1 MRRRDFIQGIV
12 GSAAAWPL
20 VAHAQQPALPVIG
33 FLHSTSAGPNV
44 GTVSAFRE
52 GLKQAGYV
60 DGQNIAI
67 EFRWADGH
75 YDRLP
80 ALAMDLVRQRVAV
93 IAALGGQASA
103 LAAKAATSTIPV
115 VFDAGE
121 DPVKLGLVAS
131 FSKPGGNVTGIN
143 ILTNEIEAKRL
154 GLLHELIPTALTIA
168 VIGHPDTPA
177 NNDVVLEDLQTAAS
191 ALGLKLQILKVRSV
205 LEIDNAFASFNQR
218 RPDAL
223 LIMANAFFNSRRNQI
238 VQLAAHQAIP
248 AIYENRLFA
257 MVGGLI
263 SYGIDLSEVYRQAG
277 IYTGKILNGAKPADL
292 PVMQPTKLELVINLK
307 TAKELG
313 ITVSPQLLARA
324 DEVIE

>member
-168 VIGHPDTPA
+168 MIGHPDTRA
-177 NNDVVLEDLQTAAS
+177 NDVVLEDLQTAAS

-223 LIMANAFFNSRRNQI
+223 LVMANAFFNSRRNQI

-292 PVMQPTKLELVINLK
+292 PVMQPTKLELVINLQ

>member
-1 MRRRDFIQGIV
+1 MRRREFIIFL
-12 GSAAAWPL
+12 GSGAAWSNM
-20 VAHAQQPALPVIG
+20 ARAQQPALPVIG

-60 DGQNIAI
+60 DGQNVAI

-80 ALAMDLVRQRVAV
+80 ALAMDLVRERVAV

-115 VFDAGE
+115 VFDTGE
-121 DPVKLGLVAS
+121 DPVKIGLVAS

-223 LIMANAFFNSRRNQI
+223 LVMANAFFNSRRNQI

-277 IYTGKILNGAKPADL
+277 IYIGKILNGAKPADL
-292 PVMQPTKLELVINLK
+292 PVIQPTKLELVINLK

-313 ITVSPQLLARA
+313 ITVPPQLLARA

>member
-1 MRRRDFIQGIV
+1 MRRREFIIFL
-12 GSAAAWPL
+12 GSGAAWSNM
-20 VAHAQQPALPVIG
+20 ARAQQPALPVIG

-60 DGQNIAI
+60 DGQNVAI

-80 ALAMDLVRQRVAV
+80 ALAMDLVRERVAV

-115 VFDAGE
+115 VFDTGE
-121 DPVKLGLVAS
+121 DPVKIGLVAS

-223 LIMANAFFNSRRNQI
+223 LVMANAFFNSRRNQI
-238 VQLAAHQAIP
+238 AQLAAHQAIP

-277 IYTGKILNGAKPADL
+277 IYIGKILNGTKPADL
-292 PVMQPTKLELVINLK
+292 PVIQPTKLELVINLK

-313 ITVSPQLLARA
+313 ITVPPQLLARA

>member
-1 MRRRDFIQGIV
+1 MRRRDFIKGIV

-60 DGQNIAI
+60 DGQNVAI

-168 VIGHPDTPA
+168 MIGHPDTRA
-177 NNDVVLEDLQTAAS
+177 NDVVLEDLQTAAS

-223 LIMANAFFNSRRNQI
+223 LVMANAFFNSRRNQI

-277 IYTGKILNGAKPADL
+277 IYIGKILNGTKPADL
-292 PVMQPTKLELVINLK
+292 PVIQPTKLELVINLK

-313 ITVSPQLLARA
+313 ITVPPQLLARA

>member
-1 MRRRDFIQGIV
+1 MRRREFIIFL
-12 GSAAAWPL
+12 GSGAAWSNM
-20 VAHAQQPALPVIG
+20 ARAQQPALPVIG

-60 DGQNIAI
+60 DGQNVAI

-80 ALAMDLVRQRVAV
+80 ALAMDLVRERVAV

-115 VFDAGE
+115 VFDTGE
-121 DPVKLGLVAS
+121 DPVKIGLVAS

-223 LIMANAFFNSRRNQI
+223 LVMANAFFNSRRNQI

-248 AIYENRLFA
+248 AIYENHLFA

-277 IYTGKILNGAKPADL
+277 IYIGKILNGAKPADL
-292 PVMQPTKLELVINLK
+292 PVIQPTKLELVINLE

-313 ITVSPQLLARA
+313 ITVPPQLLARA

>member
-1 MRRRDFIQGIV
+1 MRRREFIIFL
-12 GSAAAWPL
+12 GSGAAWSNM
-20 VAHAQQPALPVIG
+20 ARAQQPALPVIG

-80 ALAMDLVRQRVAV
+80 ALAMDLVRERVAV

-115 VFDAGE
+115 VFDTGE
-121 DPVKLGLVAS
+121 DPVKIGLVAS

-223 LIMANAFFNSRRNQI
+223 LVMANAFFNSRRNQI

-292 PVMQPTKLELVINLK
+292 PVMQPTKLELVINLQ

>member
-1 MRRRDFIQGIV
+1 MRRREFIIFL
-12 GSAAAWPL
+12 GSGAAWSNM
-20 VAHAQQPALPVIG
+20 ARAQQPALPVIG

-52 GLKQAGYV
+52 GLRQAGYV
-60 DGQNIAI
+60 DGQNVAI

-80 ALAMDLVRQRVAV
+80 ALAMDLVRERVAV

-115 VFDAGE
+115 VFDTGE
-121 DPVKLGLVAS
+121 DPVKIGLVAS

-223 LIMANAFFNSRRNQI
+223 LVMANAFFNSRRNQI

-313 ITVSPQLLARA
+313 ITVPPQLLARA

>member
-1 MRRRDFIQGIV
+1 MRRREFIIFL
-12 GSAAAWPL
+12 GSGAAWSNM
-20 VAHAQQPALPVIG
+20 ARAQQPALPVIG

-52 GLKQAGYV
+52 GLKQAGHV

-80 ALAMDLVRQRVAV
+80 ALAMDLVRERVAV

-223 LIMANAFFNSRRNQI
+223 LVMANAFFNSRRNQI

-292 PVMQPTKLELVINLK
+292 PVIQPTKLELVINLK

-313 ITVSPQLLARA
+313 ITVPPQLLARA

>member
-1 MRRRDFIQGIV
+1 MRRREFIIFL
-12 GSAAAWPL
+12 GSGAAWSNM
-20 VAHAQQPALPVIG
+20 ARAQQPALPVIG

-80 ALAMDLVRQRVAV
+80 ALATDLVRERVAV

-115 VFDAGE
+115 VFDTGE
-121 DPVKLGLVAS
+121 DPVKIGLVAS

-168 VIGHPDTPA
+168 MIGHPDTRA
-177 NNDVVLEDLQTAAS
+177 NDVVLEDLQTAAS

-223 LIMANAFFNSRRNQI
+223 LVMANAFFNSRRNQI

-277 IYTGKILNGAKPADL
+277 IYIGKILNGAKPADL
-292 PVMQPTKLELVINLK
+292 PVIQPTKLELVINIK

-313 ITVSPQLLARA
+313 ITGPPQLLARA

>member
-223 LIMANAFFNSRRNQI
+223 LVMANAFFNSRRNQI
-238 VQLAAHQAIP
+238 AQLAAHQAIP
-248 AIYENRLFA
+248 AIYENHLFA

-277 IYTGKILNGAKPADL
+277 IYTGSILKGAKPTDL
-292 PVMQPTKLELVINLK
+292 PVLQSAKFEFVLNLQTARSLNLEIPPT
-307 TAKELG
+307 
-313 ITVSPQLLARA
+313 LLARA

>member
-1 MRRRDFIQGIV
+1 MRRREFIIFL
-12 GSAAAWPL
+12 GSGAAWSNM
-20 VAHAQQPALPVIG
+20 ARAQQPALPVIG

-60 DGQNIAI
+60 DGQNVAI

-80 ALAMDLVRQRVAV
+80 ALAMDLVRERVAV

-223 LIMANAFFNSRRNQI
+223 LVMANAFFNSRRNQI

-292 PVMQPTKLELVINLK
+292 PVIQPTKLELVINLK

-313 ITVSPQLLARA
+313 ITVPPQLLARA

>member
-1 MRRRDFIQGIV
+1 MRRREFIIFL
-12 GSAAAWPL
+12 GSGAAWSNM
-20 VAHAQQPALPVIG
+20 ARAQQPALPVIG

-60 DGQNIAI
+60 DGQNVAI

-80 ALAMDLVRQRVAV
+80 ALAMDLVRERVAV

-115 VFDAGE
+115 VFDTGE
-121 DPVKLGLVAS
+121 DPVKIGLVAS

-223 LIMANAFFNSRRNQI
+223 LVMANAFFNSRRNQI
-238 VQLAAHQAIP
+238 AQLAAHQAIP
-248 AIYENRLFA
+248 AIYENHLFA

-277 IYTGKILNGAKPADL
+277 IYIGKILNGTKPADL
-292 PVMQPTKLELVINLK
+292 PVIQPTKLELVINLK

-313 ITVSPQLLARA
+313 ITVPPQLLARA

>member
-168 VIGHPDTPA
+168 MIGHPDTRA
-177 NNDVVLEDLQTAAS
+177 NDVVLEDLQTAAS

>member
-80 ALAMDLVRQRVAV
+80 ALAMDLVRERVAV

-115 VFDAGE
+115 VFDTGE
-121 DPVKLGLVAS
+121 DPVKIGLVAS

-223 LIMANAFFNSRRNQI
+223 LVMANAFFNSRRNQI

-277 IYTGKILNGAKPADL
+277 IYIGKILNGTKPADL
-292 PVMQPTKLELVINLK
+292 PVIQPTKLELVINLK

-313 ITVSPQLLARA
+313 ITVPPQLLARA

>member
-1 MRRRDFIQGIV
+1 MRRREFIIFL
-12 GSAAAWPL
+12 GSGAAWSNM
-20 VAHAQQPALPVIG
+20 ARAQQPALPVIG
-33 FLHSTSAGPNV
+33 FLHSTSAGPNA
-44 GTVSAFRE
+44 GAVSAFRE

-60 DGQNIAI
+60 EGQNVAI

-80 ALAMDLVRQRVAV
+80 ALAMDLVRERVAV

-115 VFDAGE
+115 VFDTGE
-121 DPVKLGLVAS
+121 DPVKIGLVAS

-223 LIMANAFFNSRRNQI
+223 LVMANAFFNSRRNQI

-248 AIYENRLFA
+248 AIYENHLFA

-277 IYTGKILNGAKPADL
+277 IYIGKILNGAKPADL
-292 PVMQPTKLELVINLK
+292 PVIQPTKLELVINLK

-313 ITVSPQLLARA
+313 ITVPPQLLARA

>member
-1 MRRRDFIQGIV
+1 MRRREFIIFL
-12 GSAAAWPL
+12 GSGAAWSNM
-20 VAHAQQPALPVIG
+20 ARAQQPALPVIG

-52 GLKQAGYV
+52 GLRQAGYV
-60 DGQNIAI
+60 DGQNVAI

-80 ALAMDLVRQRVAV
+80 ALAMDLVRERVAV

-115 VFDAGE
+115 VFDTGE
-121 DPVKLGLVAS
+121 DPVKLGLVVS
-131 FSKPGGNVTGIN
+131 FSKPGGNATGISM
-143 ILTNEIEAKRL
+143 LTNEIEAKRL

-223 LIMANAFFNSRRNQI
+223 LVMANAFFNSRRNQI
-238 VQLAAHQAIP
+238 AQLAAHQAIP
-248 AIYENRLFA
+248 AIYENHLFA

-277 IYTGKILNGAKPADL
+277 IYTGQILNGTKPADL
-292 PVMQPTKLELVINLK
+292 SRHAADK
-307 TAKELG
+307 T
-313 ITVSPQLLARA
+313 
-324 DEVIE
+324 

>member
-1 MRRRDFIQGIV
+1 MRRREFIIFL
-12 GSAAAWPL
+12 GSGAAWSNM
-20 VAHAQQPALPVIG
+20 ARAQQPALPVIG

-60 DGQNIAI
+60 DGQNVAI

-80 ALAMDLVRQRVAV
+80 ALAMDLVRERVAV

-115 VFDAGE
+115 VFDTGE
-121 DPVKLGLVAS
+121 DPVKIGLVAS

-168 VIGHPDTPA
+168 VIGHPDTPG
-177 NNDVVLEDLQTAAS
+177 NDVALEDLQTAAS

-223 LIMANAFFNSRRNQI
+223 LVMANAFFNSRRNQI

-248 AIYENRLFA
+248 AIYENHLFA

-277 IYTGKILNGAKPADL
+277 IYIGKILNGTKPADL
-292 PVMQPTKLELVINLK
+292 PVIQPTKLELVINLK

-313 ITVSPQLLARA
+313 ITVPPQLLARA

>member
-1 MRRRDFIQGIV
+1 MRRREFIIFL
-12 GSAAAWPL
+12 GSGAAWSNM
-20 VAHAQQPALPVIG
+20 ARAQQPALPVIG

-60 DGQNIAI
+60 DGQNVAI

-80 ALAMDLVRQRVAV
+80 ALAMDLVRERVAV

-115 VFDAGE
+115 VFDTGE
-121 DPVKLGLVAS
+121 DPVKIGLVAS

-168 VIGHPDTPA
+168 MIGHPDTRA
-177 NNDVVLEDLQTAAS
+177 NDVVLEDLQTAAS

-223 LIMANAFFNSRRNQI
+223 LVMANAFFNSRRNQI

-248 AIYENRLFA
+248 AIYENHLFA
-257 MVGGLI
+257 IVGGLI

-277 IYTGKILNGAKPADL
+277 IYIGKILNGAKPADL
-292 PVMQPTKLELVINLK
+292 PVIQPTKLELVINLK

-313 ITVSPQLLARA
+313 ITVPPQLLARA

>member
-1 MRRRDFIQGIV
+1 MRRREFIIFL
-12 GSAAAWPL
+12 GSGAAWSNM
-20 VAHAQQPALPVIG
+20 ARAQQPALPVIG

-60 DGQNIAI
+60 DGQNVAI

-80 ALAMDLVRQRVAV
+80 ALAMDLVRERVAV

-115 VFDAGE
+115 VFDTGE
-121 DPVKLGLVAS
+121 DPVKIGLVAS

-238 VQLAAHQAIP
+238 AQLAAHQAIP
-248 AIYENRLFA
+248 AIYENHLFA

-277 IYTGKILNGAKPADL
+277 IYIGKILNGTKPADL
-292 PVMQPTKLELVINLK
+292 PVIQPTKLELVINLK

-313 ITVSPQLLARA
+313 ITVPPQLLARA
-324 DEVIE
+324 DEVIQ

>member
-1 MRRRDFIQGIV
+1 MRRREFIIFL
-12 GSAAAWPL
+12 GSGAAWSNM
-20 VAHAQQPALPVIG
+20 ARAQQPALPVIG

-80 ALAMDLVRQRVAV
+80 ALAMDLVRERVAV

-115 VFDAGE
+115 VFDTGE
-121 DPVKLGLVAS
+121 DPVKIGLVAS

-223 LIMANAFFNSRRNQI
+223 LVMANAFFNSRRNQI
-238 VQLAAHQAIP
+238 AQLAAHQAIP
-248 AIYENRLFA
+248 AIYENHLFA

-277 IYTGKILNGAKPADL
+277 IYIGKILNGTKPADL
-292 PVMQPTKLELVINLK
+292 PVIQPTKLELVINLK

-313 ITVSPQLLARA
+313 ITVPPQLLARA

>member
-1 MRRRDFIQGIV
+1 MRRREFIIFL
-12 GSAAAWPL
+12 GSGAAWSNM
-20 VAHAQQPALPVIG
+20 ARAQQPALPVIG

-103 LAAKAATSTIPV
+103 LAAKAATSTIPI
-115 VFDAGE
+115 VFDTGE
-121 DPVKLGLVAS
+121 DPVKIGLVAS

-223 LIMANAFFNSRRNQI
+223 LVMANAFFNSRRNQI

-248 AIYENRLFA
+248 AIYENHLFA

-277 IYTGKILNGAKPADL
+277 IYIGKILNGAKPADL

>member
-1 MRRRDFIQGIV
+1 MRRREFIIFL
-12 GSAAAWPL
+12 GSGAAWSNM
-20 VAHAQQPALPVIG
+20 ARAQQPALPVIG

-60 DGQNIAI
+60 DGQNVAI

-80 ALAMDLVRQRVAV
+80 ALAMDLVRERVAL

-223 LIMANAFFNSRRNQI
+223 LVMANAFFNSRRNQI

-248 AIYENRLFA
+248 AIYENHLFA
-257 MVGGLI
+257 IVGGLI

-277 IYTGKILNGAKPADL
+277 IYIGKILNGAKPADL
-292 PVMQPTKLELVINLK
+292 PVIQPTKLELVINLE

-313 ITVSPQLLARA
+313 ITVPPQLLARA

>member
-60 DGQNIAI
+60 DGQNVAI

-80 ALAMDLVRQRVAV
+80 ALAMDLVRERVAV

-115 VFDAGE
+115 VFDTGE
-121 DPVKLGLVAS
+121 DPVKIGLVAS

-154 GLLHELIPTALTIA
+154 GLLHELIPTAPTIA
-168 VIGHPDTPA
+168 VLGNPDAPA
-177 NNDVVLEDLQTAAS
+177 HDVQLKDLQTAAS

-223 LIMANAFFNSRRNQI
+223 LVMANAFFNSRRNQI

-248 AIYENRLFA
+248 AIYENHLFA

-263 SYGIDLSEVYRQAG
+263 SYGVSAGRYLYWENPQWCQARRSSRHS
-277 IYTGKILNGAKPADL
+277 AD
-292 PVMQPTKLELVINLK
+292 K
-307 TAKELG
+307 
-313 ITVSPQLLARA
+313 
-324 DEVIE
+324 

>member
-1 MRRRDFIQGIV
+1 MRRREFIIFL
-12 GSAAAWPL
+12 GSGAAWSNM
-20 VAHAQQPALPVIG
+20 ARAQQPALPVIG

-60 DGQNIAI
+60 DGQNVAI

-80 ALAMDLVRQRVAV
+80 ALAMDLVRERVAV

-223 LIMANAFFNSRRNQI
+223 LVMANAFFNSRRNQI
-238 VQLAAHQAIP
+238 AQLAAHQAIP
-248 AIYENRLFA
+248 AIYENHLFA

-277 IYTGKILNGAKPADL
+277 IYIGKILNGTKPADL
-292 PVMQPTKLELVINLK
+292 PVIQPTKLELVINLK

-313 ITVSPQLLARA
+313 ITVPPQLLARA

>member
-223 LIMANAFFNSRRNQI
+223 LVMANAFFNSRRSQI

-277 IYTGKILNGAKPADL
+277 IYIGKILNGTKPADL
-292 PVMQPTKLELVINLK
+292 PVIQPTKLELVINLK

-313 ITVSPQLLARA
+313 ITVPPQLLARA

>member
-1 MRRRDFIQGIV
+1 MRRREFIIFL
-12 GSAAAWPL
+12 GSGAAWSNM
-20 VAHAQQPALPVIG
+20 ARAQQPALPVIG

-60 DGQNIAI
+60 DGQNVAI

-80 ALAMDLVRQRVAV
+80 ALAMDLVRERVAV

-115 VFDAGE
+115 VFDTGE
-121 DPVKLGLVAS
+121 DPVKIGLVAS

-223 LIMANAFFNSRRNQI
+223 LVMANAFFNSRRNQI

-277 IYTGKILNGAKPADL
+277 IYIGKILNGTKPADL
-292 PVMQPTKLELVINLK
+292 PVIQPTKLELVINLK

-313 ITVSPQLLARA
+313 ITVPPQLLARA

>member
-1 MRRRDFIQGIV
+1 MRRREFIIFL
-12 GSAAAWPL
+12 GSGAAWSNM
-20 VAHAQQPALPVIG
+20 ARAQQPALPVIG

-60 DGQNIAI
+60 DGQNVAI

-80 ALAMDLVRQRVAV
+80 ALAMDLVRERVAV

-115 VFDAGE
+115 VFDTGE
-121 DPVKLGLVAS
+121 DPVKIGLVAS

>member
-1 MRRRDFIQGIV
+1 MRRREFIIFL
-12 GSAAAWPL
+12 GSGAAWSNM
-20 VAHAQQPALPVIG
+20 ARAQQPALPVIG

-60 DGQNIAI
+60 DGQNVAI

-80 ALAMDLVRQRVAV
+80 ALAMDLVRERVAV

-115 VFDAGE
+115 VFDTGE
-121 DPVKLGLVAS
+121 DPVKIGLVAS

-223 LIMANAFFNSRRNQI
+223 LVMANAFFNSRRNQI
-238 VQLAAHQAIP
+238 AQLAAHQAIP
-248 AIYENRLFA
+248 AIYENHLFA

-292 PVMQPTKLELVINLK
+292 PVMQPTKLELVINPK

-313 ITVSPQLLARA
+313 ITVPPQLLARA

>member
-1 MRRRDFIQGIV
+1 MRRREFIIFL
-12 GSAAAWPL
+12 GSGAAWSNM
-20 VAHAQQPALPVIG
+20 ARAQQPALPVIG

-60 DGQNIAI
+60 DGQNVAI

-80 ALAMDLVRQRVAV
+80 ALAMDLVRERVAV

-115 VFDAGE
+115 VFDTGE
-121 DPVKLGLVAS
+121 DPVKIGLVAS

-223 LIMANAFFNSRRNQI
+223 LVMANAFFNSRRNQI
-238 VQLAAHQAIP
+238 AQLAAHQAIP
-248 AIYENRLFA
+248 AIYENHLFA

-277 IYTGKILNGAKPADL
+277 IYIGKILNGAKPADL
-292 PVMQPTKLELVINLK
+292 PVIQPTKLELVINLK

-313 ITVSPQLLARA
+313 ITVPPQLLARA

>member
-1 MRRRDFIQGIV
+1 MRRREFIIFL
-12 GSAAAWPL
+12 GSGAAWSNM
-20 VAHAQQPALPVIG
+20 ARAQQPALPVIG

-60 DGQNIAI
+60 DGQNVAI

-115 VFDAGE
+115 VFDTGE
-121 DPVKLGLVAS
+121 DPVKIGLVAS

-277 IYTGKILNGAKPADL
+277 IYIGKILNGAKPADL
-292 PVMQPTKLELVINLK
+292 PVIQPTKLELVINLK

-313 ITVSPQLLARA
+313 ITVPPQLLARA

>member
-1 MRRRDFIQGIV
+1 
-12 GSAAAWPL
+12 

-168 VIGHPDTPA
+168 MIGHPDTRA
-177 NNDVVLEDLQTAAS
+177 NDVVLEDLQTAAS

>member
-1 MRRRDFIQGIV
+1 MRRREFIIFL
-12 GSAAAWPL
+12 GSGAAWSNM
-20 VAHAQQPALPVIG
+20 ARAQQPALPVIG

-52 GLKQAGYV
+52 GLRQAGYV
-60 DGQNIAI
+60 DGQNVAI

-80 ALAMDLVRQRVAV
+80 ALAMDLVRERVAV

-115 VFDAGE
+115 VFDTGE
-121 DPVKLGLVAS
+121 DPVKIGLVAS

-223 LIMANAFFNSRRNQI
+223 LVMANAFFNSRRNQI
-238 VQLAAHQAIP
+238 AQLAAHQAIP
-248 AIYENRLFA
+248 AIYENHLFA

-277 IYTGKILNGAKPADL
+277 IYIGKILNGAKPADL
-292 PVMQPTKLELVINLK
+292 PVIQPTKLELVINLK

-313 ITVSPQLLARA
+313 ITVPPQLLARA